1 MHRTLTA
8 AACAA
13 AIASVANG
21 AEPHSLT
28 YSEFE
33 ESVPHFDL
41 EDCPTSIATPKTFC
55 RVSFN
60 GDAVHVFVFSED
72 GEQPLVGFRSFDED
86 GYSLELK

>member
-1 MHRTLTA
+1 MRRQFLF

-13 AIASVANG
+13 AFSTTTWAAS
-21 AEPHSLT
+21 PHVLT

-41 EDCPTSIATPKTFC
+41 ADCPASMATPDAFC

-60 GDAVHVFVFSED
+60 GDAVHVFVFSEEGD
-72 GEQPLVGFRSFDED
+72 QPMIGFRSFDEE
-86 GYSLELK
+86 GYSLDLK